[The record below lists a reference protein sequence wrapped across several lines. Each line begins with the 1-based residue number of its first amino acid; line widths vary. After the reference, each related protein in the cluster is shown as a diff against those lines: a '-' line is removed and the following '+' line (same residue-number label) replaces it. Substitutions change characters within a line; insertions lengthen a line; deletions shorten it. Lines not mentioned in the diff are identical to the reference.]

1 MPVVS
6 STMLPLGTPAPDF
19 DLTDTVSGGRVCL
32 ADLAGSRALVVIFM
46 CNHCPYVVHVQDGLA
61 AFSRDYRD
69 SGVSIVGISAND
81 AENYPEDSPE
91 RLGDVARRRGYG
103 FPVLYDETQETAKA
117 YTAVCTPDFF
127 LFGPE
132 RTLVY
137 RGRFDSS
144 RPNSDTPVTG
154 EDLRAAVDA
163 VLAGRPAPD
172 PQYPSMGCSIKWK
185 PGNEPG

>member
-6 STMLPLGTPAPDF
+6 STMLPLGAPAPDF
-19 DLTDTVSGGRVCL
+19 DLPDTVSGGRVCL
-32 ADLAGSRALVVIFM
+32 ADLAGSRALAVIFM
-46 CNHCPYVVHVQDGLA
+46 CNHCPYVVHIQYGLA
-61 AFSRDYRD
+61 AFSRDYRG
-69 SGVSIVGISAND
+69 SEVSIVGISAND
-81 AENYPEDSPE
+81 AENYPDDSPE
-91 RLGDVARRRGYG
+91 RLGDVARRLGYG
-103 FPVLYDETQETAKA
+103 FPVLYDETQEVAKA

-127 LFGPE
+127 LFGPD

-144 RPNSDTPVTG
+144 RPNSDSPVTG

-163 VLAGRPAPD
+163 VLAGRPVPE